1 MALSAIITATVRGH
15 IEQTKENEQLRIEEA
30 YSRLNYAFGMTYTD
44 APMIGFDNYDRVYQ
58 PLPKPAD
65 EKDSE
70 RVNIRIYLYLKMY
83 ELQTGNTLPYDTV
96 VEYFSQEYEPDGSLR
111 LYNNGLHPEIEAYVD
126 WAWLRRFKMED
137 FIDEV
142 INDFVN
148 YQYDHEDEGFDCQ
161 DLSDLTPQMLDELA
175 KKANDPSYDL
185 DLLALQ

>member
-1 MALSAIITATVRGH
+1 M
-15 IEQTKENEQLRIEEA
+15 
-30 YSRLNYAFGMTYTD
+30 NYAFGLTLI
-44 APMIGFDNYDRVYQ
+44 AEPEVGFFEDEMSYQ
-58 PLPKPAD
+58 PLPKAAD

-70 RVNIRIYLYLKMY
+70 KIDTRIYLYLQMY

-126 WAWLRRFKMED
+126 WAWLRRYKMED

-142 INDFVN
+142 IHDFVR
-148 YQYDHEDEGFDCQ
+148 YQSDHQDEGFDYQ